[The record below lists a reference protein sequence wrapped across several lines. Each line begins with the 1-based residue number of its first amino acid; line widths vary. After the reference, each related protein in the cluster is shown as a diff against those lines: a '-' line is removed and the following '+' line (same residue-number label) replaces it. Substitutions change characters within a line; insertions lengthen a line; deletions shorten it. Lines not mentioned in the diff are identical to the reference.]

1 MLLAVPPIRAAPP
14 RLPRTRGDAPYSV
27 FDVRQYSRVAPHTRG
42 CSQGSD
48 EPGDVVS
55 FRGNG
60 RSVVVYILQD
70 AYAFSFYDSRA
81 AANRE
86 AKSPSLNI

>member
-1 MLLAVPPIRAAPP
+1 MTKEDARLLS
-14 RLPRTRGDAPYSV
+14 DAINKV
-27 FDVRQYSRVAPHTRG
+27 ER
-42 CSQGSD
+42 GSD

-86 AKSPSLNI
+86 AKSPSLNV

>member
-1 MLLAVPPIRAAPP
+1 MTLQDAKLL
-14 RLPRTRGDAPYSV
+14 GDAINKV
-27 FDVRQYSRVAPHTRG
+27 E
-42 CSQGSD
+42 QGDD

-55 FRGNG
+55 FRGDG

-86 AKSPSLNI
+86 AKSPSLNV

>member
-1 MLLAVPPIRAAPP
+1 MTLQDAKLL
-14 RLPRTRGDAPYSV
+14 GDAINKIES
-27 FDVRQYSRVAPHTRG
+27 AG
-42 CSQGSD
+42 D
-48 EPGDVVS
+48 EPGKAVS
-55 FRGNG
+55 FRGDG

-86 AKSPSLNI
+86 ARSPSLNA

>member
-1 MLLAVPPIRAAPP
+1 MTLQDAKLL
-14 RLPRTRGDAPYSV
+14 GDAINKIES
-27 FDVRQYSRVAPHTRG
+27 AG
-42 CSQGSD
+42 D
-48 EPGDVVS
+48 EPGDVVA
-55 FRGNG
+55 FRGEG
-60 RSVVVYILQD
+60 RSVVIYVLQD

>member
-1 MLLAVPPIRAAPP
+1 MTLQDAKLL
-14 RLPRTRGDAPYSV
+14 GDAINKIE
-27 FDVRQYSRVAPHTRG
+27 
-42 CSQGSD
+42 QGTD

-55 FRGNG
+55 FRGDG
-60 RSVVVYILQD
+60 RSVVIYVLQD